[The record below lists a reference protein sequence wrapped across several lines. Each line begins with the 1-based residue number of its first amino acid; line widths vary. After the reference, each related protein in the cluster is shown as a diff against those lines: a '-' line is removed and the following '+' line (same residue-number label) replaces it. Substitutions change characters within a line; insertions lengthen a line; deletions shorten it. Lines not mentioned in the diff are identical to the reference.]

1 MSREILISERLQAKK
16 DRKIIGSYDPFGD
29 EGDVNH
35 VSLSFVD
42 RRLAK
47 ENRRNAEE
55 KFDKSLEELYNKLW

>member
-16 DRKIIGSYDPFGD
+16 DRRLIGSYDPFG
-29 EGDVNH
+29 EEETSY

-47 ENRRNAEE
+47 ENREKAEE
-55 KFDKSLEELYNKLW
+55 KFSKSLKELYDKLW